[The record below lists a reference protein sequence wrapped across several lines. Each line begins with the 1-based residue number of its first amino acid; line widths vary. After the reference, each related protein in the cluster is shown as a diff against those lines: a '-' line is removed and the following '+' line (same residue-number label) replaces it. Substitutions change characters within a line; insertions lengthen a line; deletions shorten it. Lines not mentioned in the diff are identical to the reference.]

1 MIIAIDIDNTC
12 IKSKSWVHKVIN
24 IKPDLI
30 SFGRKKTYKLNKNKK
45 ANPTVLNKFLGVLNN
60 KKYYAVKDAVEVIN
74 KLGKN
79 NIIYLLSSRPS
90 WLKSVKE
97 LTIQN
102 IKSSGINCDAI
113 FLNCSNKDEFC
124 QNYHV
129 DMFIDNSFSQ
139 CSAVANNS
147 ETKTLCIVKNCKN
160 DIINGV
166 KCMQNWQNVY
176 SYAQLVSLQAIENKS
191 YLSEEYKQKLKNQFA
206 EYNFLL
212 NDYLTFDYKKIT
224 NTAKLI
230 KELQIGSE
238 LFYNKH

>member
-30 SFGRKKTYKLNKNKK
+30 SFGRKRPYKLNKNKK

-166 KCMQNWQNVY
+166 KCMQNWQNVN

-191 YLSEEYKQKLKNQFA
+191 YLSEEYKQKLKNQFT
-206 EYNFLL
+206 EYN
-212 NDYLTFDYKKIT
+212 NQIT
-224 NTAKLI
+224 NTLYFDYLQVPNLKKLKSI
-230 KELQIGSE
+230 LNFTEDLS
-238 LFYNKH
+238 LN